1 MSPMTTTKALRRNQK
16 DVKDHFSPLS
26 PTWVSSPF
34 ELEKTRRQDASV
46 RIIQDHTGINFPE
59 KHFGLRICRLWW
71 PSKEQL
77 LLQGEVR
84 RNWNGLLATW
94 RGCTFASW
102 RRCVRVAD
110 SKRVLQPYNVNV
122 LREKGV
128 MLDKIF
134 WVTYATEFC
143 FASVHLYIRFWYCY
157 RGARGVDLQV
167 AFFVHQFFNYLN
179 GEIARD
185 SVW

>member
-1 MSPMTTTKALRRNQK
+1 MSF
-16 DVKDHFSPLS
+16 FSVRIGEDS
-26 PTWVSSPF
+26 
-34 ELEKTRRQDASV
+34 KTRRK
-46 RIIQDHTGINFPE
+46 REDHTGSFLGISFPRE
-59 KHFGLRICRLWW
+59 TIW
-71 PSKEQL
+71 PANLQSLVAGGPAKSSFCFKERYD
-77 LLQGEVR
+77 GKVFATH

-94 RGCTFASW
+94 HGCTFASW

-143 FASVHLYIRFWYCY
+143 FASVPLYTRFWYCY

-167 AFFVHQFFNYLN
+167 AFFVHQFFNSHN

-185 SVW
+185 SQR